1 MELTREM
8 IGAFQNY
15 LYEQE
20 KSKATIEKYIRDLN
34 KFYRFLAD
42 EMSVT
47 KEKMICFKK
56 ELVERYQISSVNS
69 ILAAV
74 NHFLQYIGLSNC
86 KVKQVKMQRQM
97 FRGKEEELTK
107 EEYQRLVK
115 AARKTENDRICLLMQ
130 AICTTGIR
138 VSEHKFITVEAVM
151 EGFLKIYNKGKSR
164 IVFLPKNLR
173 KELSAYCRKKEIK
186 SGPVFITR
194 GGKPMNRSNIW
205 SEMKALC
212 MRAGVE
218 RNKVY
223 PHNLRHL
230 FAYTFYEIEKDLLRL
245 ADVLGHSNINTTRI
259 YTVSDGMEHR
269 RIMAKLE
276 LVLKNTGRI
285 ITESKLC
292 S

>member
-1 MELTREM
+1 M
-8 IGAFQNY
+8 
-15 LYEQE
+15 
-20 KSKATIEKYIRDLN
+20 
-34 KFYRFLAD
+34 
-42 EMSVT
+42 
-47 KEKMICFKK
+47 
-56 ELVERYQISSVNS
+56 NS

-107 EEYQRLVK
+107 EEYQRLLK

-173 KELSAYCRKKEIK
+173 KELSAYCREKEIK

-269 RIMAKLE
+269 RIMTKLE